1 MSKPYTKMFTKSL
14 NITYID
20 YTDNLAVTA
29 NNLTNSNF
37 LLQKIDEVSREIA
50 LMINTEKIVYMSLN
64 LVIIRIIRI

>member
-1 MSKPYTKMFTKSL
+1 MSKPYTKMFTKAL

-20 YTDNLAVTA
+20 YADNLAVTA

-37 LLQKIDEVSREIA
+37 LLQKIDEVSREIG

-64 LVIIRIIRI
+64 LVIIQIIRI